1 MEYQLAVLVE
11 HSLKTGTILEMGITI
26 PWNSIQC
33 IQSNDKMGIIVS

>member
-26 PWNSIQC
+26 PWNVFNVFNPMIRW
-33 IQSNDKMGIIVS
+33 G